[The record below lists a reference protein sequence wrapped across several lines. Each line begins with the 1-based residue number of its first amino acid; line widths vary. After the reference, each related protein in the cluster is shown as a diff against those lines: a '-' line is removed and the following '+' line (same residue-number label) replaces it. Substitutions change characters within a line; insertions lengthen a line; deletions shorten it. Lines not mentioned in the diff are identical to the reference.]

1 MKKIIFSI
9 VALLVLS
16 GCSISALP
24 KTEDISE
31 VYKKDFSALVT
42 VEYGEETAK
51 MEIEKKGMSISFL
64 LHEPEELSGMS
75 IVLFD
80 EHAEVTYEGMVLDIN
95 TDNLPDYA
103 PFLLLEELF
112 DELSEPDE
120 FVLST
125 ENGEIIVQGD
135 DFIATLYTEDFS
147 LKNAVFP
154 QFDTE
159 FDFEKFIFSEGK

>member
-9 VALLVLS
+9 VVLLMLS
-16 GCSISALP
+16 GCSDSVLP
-24 KTEDISE
+24 KTADVSE

-64 LHEPEELSGMS
+64 LREPEELSGMS
-75 IVLFD
+75 MALFD
-80 EHAEVTYEGMVLDIN
+80 EHAKVTYEGMVLDIN
-95 TDNLPDYA
+95 TDKLPDSA
-103 PFLLLEELF
+103 PFLILKELF
-112 DELSEPDE
+112 EELSEPDE
-120 FVLST
+120 FFLST
-125 ENGEIIVQGD
+125 ADGGIIVQGN

>member
-42 VEYGEETAK
+42 AEYGEETAK

-64 LHEPEELSGMS
+64 LREPEELSGMS
-75 IVLFD
+75 ISLFD
-80 EHAEVTYEGMVLDIN
+80 EHAEVMYEGMIQN
-95 TDNLPDYA
+95 IEKDNLPDYA
-103 PFLLLEELF
+103 PFLILKELF
-112 DELSEPDE
+112 EELSEPDE
-120 FVLST
+120 FFLST
-125 ENGEIIVQGD
+125 ADGELIAQGD
-135 DFIATLYTEDFS
+135 
-147 LKNAVFP
+147 
-154 QFDTE
+154 
-159 FDFEKFIFSEGK
+159 

>member
-42 VEYGEETAK
+42 AEYGEETAK

-64 LHEPEELSGMS
+64 LREPEELSGMS
-75 IVLFD
+75 ISLFD
-80 EHAEVTYEGMVLDIN
+80 EHAEVMYEGMIQN
-95 TDNLPDYA
+95 IEKDNLPDYA
-103 PFLLLEELF
+103 PFLILKELF
-112 DELSEPDE
+112 EELSEPDE
-120 FVLST
+120 FFLST
-125 ENGEIIVQGD
+125 ADGELIAQGD
-135 DFIATLYTEDFS
+135 EFIATLSPEDLS

-159 FDFEKFIFSEGK
+159 FDFEKFEFSEEK